1 MGPKWSISG
10 SCPLIPDSVQ
20 LTKKID
26 VVPSHGGQEGVDR
39 GGQLADGAGGGEGG

>member
-1 MGPKWSISG
+1 MK
-10 SCPLIPDSVQ
+10 DSENIMLRKVVA
-20 LTKKID
+20 D